1 MVIALFDKNMN
12 EHLLQVAKV
21 LRQKEFHS
29 VQKISRV
36 VSLDESEVLHTLTL
50 LASLGFPMEF
60 AEGRGYRLM
69 HPISWLSEDAIY
81 AGLGLDSGNFILEL
95 VELTGSTNSD
105 LLKRSDSFD
114 LDDRTVVR
122 VAEIQTTGRGRR
134 SRKWISGV
142 ADSLTFSC
150 LKSLNLKSSQL
161 SGLSLAVGVGVV
173 RALIALGGANFCLK
187 WPNDIIKNGKKIGGV
202 LIEIGETRGNTVSV
216 VIGIGLN
223 IRQTNNFY
231 KDNSL
236 AAADLFGNGIRA
248 DRNQILVCLL
258 IELKKIMET
267 FVDGG
272 FLSFRREWEKMHQYH
287 GSKVDFVLSNGK
299 KKEGMVRG
307 VDSRG
312 ALLIERFGEVRK
324 YTAGEIKLR
333 VAE

>member
-1 MVIALFDKNMN
+1 MKMMKIIMQKQSCLVAHVMIIYFGSNQIVVGNLPRHFKNTKN
-12 EHLLQVAKV
+12 AGGVRLGGVRL
-21 LRQKEFHS
+21 S
-29 VQKISRV
+29 SR
-36 VSLDESEVLHTLTL
+36 
-50 LASLGFPMEF
+50 
-60 AEGRGYRLM
+60 GRDFGC
-69 HPISWLSEDAIY
+69 
-81 AGLGLDSGNFILEL
+81 LGLLGGEAAL
-95 VELTGSTNSD
+95 VHASFFPSLVDCD
-105 LLKRSDSFD
+105 L
-114 LDDRTVVR
+114 VR
-122 VAEIQTTGRGRR
+122 VA
-134 SRKWISGV
+134 
-142 ADSLTFSC
+142 
-150 LKSLNLKSSQL
+150 LNESDR
-161 SGLSLAVGVGVV
+161 AVGVGVV

-231 KDNSL
+231 KNNSL